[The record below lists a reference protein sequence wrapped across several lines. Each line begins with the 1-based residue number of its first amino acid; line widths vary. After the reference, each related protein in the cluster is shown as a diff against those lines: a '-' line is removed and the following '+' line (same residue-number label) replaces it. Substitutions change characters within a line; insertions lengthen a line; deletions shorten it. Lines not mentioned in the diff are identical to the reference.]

1 MVIAKKYG
9 VLLVMLIIGFVV
21 TGCENF
27 NRRSSVPPA
36 PVDYTL
42 NITCEYP
49 HFVVE
54 NYPNHIVITQ
64 TKLFNESI
72 GYAGLL
78 IWVGMDHAYHAADLC
93 CPYCV
98 KRNKPLTVDDM
109 FAVCEL
115 CGEHYDISWGFGF
128 PTKGITDEP
137 LKRYNTSLIIGAAE
151 KKLRISN

>member
-21 TGCENF
+21 IGCENV
-27 NRRSSVPPA
+27 NRRSSVPYA

-42 NITCEYP
+42 NITREYP

-54 NYPNHIVITQ
+54 NYPSPIVITQ
-64 TKLFNESI
+64 KKLLNEFI

-78 IWVGMDHAYHAADLC
+78 IWVGMDNAYHAADLC

-98 KRNKPLTVDDM
+98 KRNKPLTVDGM

-115 CGEHYDISWGFGF
+115 CGEHYDISLGFGF

-137 LKRYNTSLIIGAAE
+137 LKQYNTSLIIGAAE
-151 KKLRISN
+151 KKLRIRN